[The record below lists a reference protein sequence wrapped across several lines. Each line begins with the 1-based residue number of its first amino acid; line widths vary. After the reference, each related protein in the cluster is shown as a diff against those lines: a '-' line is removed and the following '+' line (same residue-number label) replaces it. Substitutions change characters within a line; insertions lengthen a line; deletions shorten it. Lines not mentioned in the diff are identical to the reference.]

1 MRNEFSYYL
10 PTTPT
15 GTVPTSG
22 TASFCN
28 TNYKL
33 YPAVRVNSV
42 LDTATNRVDGTMTTM
57 PLPIA
62 FADGDTVME
71 AHYPWIYTGHDTGR
85 ASESISSAHV

>member
-1 MRNEFSYYL
+1 MSSVLESVNDDSNEFSYYL

-15 GTVPTSG
+15 GTAPTSG

-42 LDTATNRVDGTMTTM
+42 LDTATNQVDGTMTTM

-62 FADGDTVME
+62 FANGD
-71 AHYPWIYTGHDTGR
+71 R
-85 ASESISSAHV
+85 